1 MDGTFGPLKGWG
13 KIMFKIVETEEEE
26 LAFNQIWTQAWVEKG
41 FELEYFDEVLDQ
53 CLIYDEHHIPV
64 ATVEIK
70 PYRPKQQQDLDD
82 LAPFCSQSSIQS
94 DPNHI
99 AEVDKVAILQEH
111 RRGKNLDRLLA
122 AIVLYAEQNDI
133 HHYVTLLEPM
143 LFRALKVS
151 YHVPMSRVGEKIF
164 YKGDDVIPAI
174 IHAQQFYESK
184 QSYSWF
190 TDVCDSVSE
199 SIT

>member
-1 MDGTFGPLKGWG
+1 MVLLDLLKEMGEL
-13 KIMFKIVETEEEE
+13 MFKIVGTEEEQ
-26 LAFNQIWTQAWVEKG
+26 LVFNQIWTQAWVEKG
-41 FELEYFDEVLDQ
+41 FELEYFNEILDQ
-53 CLIYDEHHIPV
+53 CLIYDEHDTPV

-70 PYRPKQQQDLDD
+70 PYHPKQQQDLDE
-82 LAPFCSQSSIQS
+82 LAPFCSQTLIQS

-99 AEVDKVAILQEH
+99 AEVDKVAILQEY
-111 RRGKNLDRLLA
+111 RQGKNLDRLLA

-133 HHYVTLLEPM
+133 HHYVTLLEPI

-174 IHAQQFYESK
+174 IHAQQFYKSKES
-184 QSYSWF
+184 YPWF
-190 TDVCDSVSE
+190 TDVCHTVSQ

>member
-1 MDGTFGPLKGWG
+1 
-13 KIMFKIVETEEEE
+13 MFKIVETEQEQ
-26 LAFNQIWTQAWVEKG
+26 LVFNQIWTQAWVEKG

-53 CLIYDEHHIPV
+53 CLIYDEYQIPV

-70 PYRPKQQQDLDD
+70 PYHPKRQGDLDAV
-82 LAPFCSQSSIQS
+82 APFCRQASIQS

-99 AEVDKVAILQEH
+99 AEVDKVAILQSN

-122 AIVLYAEQNDI
+122 AIVLYAEQKDI
-133 HHYVTLLEPM
+133 HHYVTLLEPI

-151 YHVPMSRVGEKIF
+151 YHVPLSRVGEKIF
-164 YKGDDVIPAI
+164 YKGDDVIPTI
-174 IHAQQFYESK
+174 IHAQQFYQSKES
-184 QSYSWF
+184 YPWF
-190 TDVCDSVSE
+190 MDVCHIASK

>member
-1 MDGTFGPLKGWG
+1 
-13 KIMFKIVETEEEE
+13 MFKIVENEEER
-26 LAFNQIWTQAWVEKG
+26 LVFNKIWTQAWVEKG

-53 CLIYDEHHIPV
+53 CLIFDEHQNAV

-70 PYRPKQQQDLDD
+70 PYHVKPQGDLDKI
-82 LAPFCSQSSIQS
+82 APFYKQALIQA
-94 DPNHI
+94 DPQHI

-122 AIVLYAEQNDI
+122 AIVLYAEQNNI
-133 HHYVTLLEPM
+133 HHYVTLLEPV

-151 YHVPMSRVGEKIF
+151 YHVPMSRVGGKVF

-174 IHAQQFYESK
+174 IHAQQFYQSK
-184 QSYSWF
+184 ASYPWYI
-190 TDVCDSVSE
+190 DVCQHVSH

>member
-1 MDGTFGPLKGWG
+1 
-13 KIMFKIVETEEEE
+13 MFKIVENEEER
-26 LAFNQIWTQAWVEKG
+26 LIFNQIWTQAWVEKG

-53 CLIYDEHHIPV
+53 CLIFDEHRNPV

-70 PYRPKQQQDLDD
+70 PYHPKYQGGLDEI
-82 LAPFCSQSSIQS
+82 APFHKQASIQS

-99 AEVDKVAILQEH
+99 AEVDKVAILQEN

-122 AIVLYAEQNDI
+122 AIVLYAEQNNI
-133 HHYVTLLEPM
+133 HHYVTLLEPI

-164 YKGDDVIPAI
+164 YKGDYVIPAI
-174 IHAQQFYESK
+174 IHAEQFYKAKET
-184 QSYSWF
+184 YPWF
-190 TDVCDSVSE
+190 MDVCHSVSE
-199 SIT
+199 PIT